1 MCGIAGF
8 AAAPGRPT
16 LAEERLRAMA
26 DAIAHRGPD
35 GDGFHVHGGVSLA
48 HRRLAIIDVAGGDN
62 PLRDADGRA
71 ALMYNGEIWNH
82 LALRAEL
89 EGLGARPLTHSDGEI
104 VLHGLL
110 HWGLP
115 ETLRRVRGMYAFA
128 LHDLRSGELHLAR
141 DPFGI
146 KPVHWRQTAEGLAF
160 GSEIRA
166 VLAAGGP
173 TPRLDR
179 RGLLQCATL
188 GFTLA
193 PRTAFEGVQA
203 LPPGHSA
210 TWRDGRLTL
219 QRHHELRWEPGRER
233 ADARELWKR
242 LSDTV
247 ASHLMSEVP
256 LGAFLSG
263 GVDSSAVVAAMAGRS
278 RDVDAVCVGI
288 LEPGLDERPYA
299 REVASALKVRL
310 HEETAAPE
318 LAALLPRLVR
328 HLEAPFADTSAA
340 PTFLVCEAARRHV
353 TVALSGDGGDE
364 NFAGYRRTRYD
375 VVEQRWRARLPEGC
389 AAACSGRSGRAWP
402 RGTWLPQ
409 PLRAGTLLTHL
420 ADDWLGAY
428 VDSMARVSRGPRRA
442 SCSSPDVATPRR
454 CARTSRRTPTRAGAS
469 TRCTAC
475 WPWTSP
481 PGCRTTSWSRRPHV
495 RWRTASR
502 CACRCWTRTSW
513 TGPRAC
519 RARRACCAAA
529 ASPAAPGAARPR
541 AVHRAHAWQAGLP
554 PARRRAGC
562 AARCGRGWRS
572 CWPTSAAPRGELLR
586 HEPLARLAGGISRA
600 RTTTRR
606 SCGSRCARRLRARVP
621 GGGVKLLVYTM
632 LYPNAR
638 QPHHGVFVRERLLRY
653 RERHGAQLS
662 VVAPVPRARR
672 AWAAVA
678 GRGAR
683 GRRARG
689 APALL
694 EPARRG
700 RPLAR
705 GPHGGRHARRAAGRG
720 PRAASPTSSMR
731 TTPGPTA
738 RPRPGCARTS
748 PRRWAGACRW
758 SSPRAARTS
767 TSRAARRRSSA
778 SCARRWAR
786 PITSCAW
793 PRRCAA
799 RRWRWA
805 CRRRR

>member
-62 PLRDADGRA
+62 PLRDAEGRA
-71 ALMYNGEIWNH
+71 VLMYNGEIWNH

-89 EGLGARPLTHSDGEI
+89 EALGARPLTHSDGEI

-128 LHDLRSGELHLAR
+128 VHDLRSGELHVAR

-146 KPVHWRQTAEGLAF
+146 KPLHWRQTADGLAF

-203 LPPGHSA
+203 LPPGHMA
-210 TWRDGRLTL
+210 TWHDGRLTL
-219 QRHHELRWEPGRER
+219 RRHHELRWEPGRER

-263 GVDSSAVVAAMAGRS
+263 GVDSSAVVAAMAGRA
-278 RDVDAVCVGI
+278 REVDAVCVGI

-299 REVASALKVRL
+299 REVAAALKVRL

-318 LAALLPRLVR
+318 LAELLPRLVR

-375 VVEQRWRARLPEGC
+375 VVEQRWRARIPDGLRQGLLGPL
-389 AAACSGRSGRAWP
+389 GRAWP
-402 RGTWLPQ
+402 RGAWLPQ

-428 VDSMARVSRGPRRA
+428 VDSMARVGESRARELLA
-442 SCSSPDVATPRR
+442 PDVADP
-454 CARTSRRTPTRAGAS
+454 APLRADFE
-469 TRCTAC
+469 
-475 WPWTSP
+475 
-481 PGCRTTSWSRRPHV
+481 PH
-495 RWRTASR
+495 
-502 CACRCWTRTSW
+502 
-513 TGPRAC
+513 
-519 RARRACCAAA
+519 
-529 ASPAAPGAARPR
+529 AARAQALDPL
-541 AVHRAHAWQAGLP
+541 HRVLAMDFATWLPDDILVKTDRMSMAHGLEVRVPLLDTDFVDWAAGLP
-554 PARRRAGC
+554 GEARLLGGRGKILLRQALAARVPSTVLLRGKQGFHLPVAAWLRGALRPRLQELLADERAPARA
-562 AARCGRGWRS
+562 
-572 CWPTSAAPRGELLR
+572 LLR
-586 HEPLARLAGGISRA
+586 TEPLARLAGEHLSGA
-600 RTTTRR
+600 HDHAPELWFAL
-606 SCGSRCARRLRARVP
+606 CLDA
-621 GGGVKLLVYTM
+621 
-632 LYPNAR
+632 
-638 QPHHGVFVRERLLRY
+638 FVREFP
-653 RERHGAQLS
+653 G
-662 VVAPVPRARR
+662 VA
-672 AWAAVA
+672 
-678 GRGAR
+678 
-683 GRRARG
+683 
-689 APALL
+689 
-694 EPARRG
+694 
-700 RPLAR
+700 
-705 GPHGGRHARRAAGRG
+705 
-720 PRAASPTSSMR
+720 
-731 TTPGPTA
+731 
-738 RPRPGCARTS
+738 
-748 PRRWAGACRW
+748 
-758 SSPRAARTS
+758 
-767 TSRAARRRSSA
+767 
-778 SCARRWAR
+778 
-786 PITSCAW
+786 
-793 PRRCAA
+793 
-799 RRWRWA
+799 
-805 CRRRR
+805 